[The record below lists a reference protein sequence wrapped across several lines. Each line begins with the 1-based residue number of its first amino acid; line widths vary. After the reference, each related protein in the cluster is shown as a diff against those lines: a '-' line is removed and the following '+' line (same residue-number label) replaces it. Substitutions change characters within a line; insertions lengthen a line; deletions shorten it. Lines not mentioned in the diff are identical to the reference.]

1 MLVEFSGETIW
12 AWRFLFWKFLNY
24 RFNFLNS
31 YRFVKIVYF
40 SLGEMWYFIFF
51 KELAF
56 HVSCQIYVCSPYS
69 LGIFLKSAG
78 SIVYFLFCSRNTGD
92 LCYLFFSFVSLAN
105 FTDSFKETTLS
116 FLNFS
121 IVFLFSV
128 LFVSNLVFLLNTL
141 GLFCSFS

>member
-1 MLVEFSGETIW
+1 M
-12 AWRFLFWKFLNY
+12 AWCFLILQGMYKFGGRLLSHQKRKFLNY

-40 SLGEMWYFIFF
+40 SLGETWYFIFF

-78 SIVYFLFCSRNTGD
+78 SIVYFLFHSWNIGD

-105 FTDSFKETTLS
+105 FIDSFKETTLC

-121 IVFLFSV
+121 IFFFCFQFYLFLILS
-128 LFVSNLVFLLNTL
+128 SFLIL
-141 GLFCSFS
+141 